1 MRIRI
6 SLLVNINKLVIV
18 IMDLSVYIF
27 DIIVDIF
34 IVFTIFAI
42 YLFILFRYFIHEFDL
57 CFNHKTKPENISW
70 PPGELNAVLPL
81 RI

>member
-1 MRIRI
+1 MGQYAANMGMVNLPLHKLFHSFFKTDMVEHSSENHIFFTTST
-6 SLLVNINKLVIV
+6 SLA
-18 IMDLSVYIF
+18 F
-27 DIIVDIF
+27 
-34 IVFTIFAI
+34 
-42 YLFILFRYFIHEFDL
+42 YFIHEFDL